1 MKKLIYCLVAMVA
14 ANVMSSCEEPGL
26 DTYPPMEDFKVDVAV
41 DITCENEG
49 CSSATHF
56 TNEYVFMAPPKS
68 WYYNRNNYSVI
79 NFYENNN
86 FGFKAIFEVER
97 VEAFLYIGLELDA
110 NQPFELNKKYDI
122 NDIVESM
129 TDDAPKK
136 IGAIKIENPYLV
148 GHEYVATSG
157 WIMFTQHRYSETEDM
172 YFTDVEFECEVVDAD
187 TGEVILKAE
196 NGSMKDMYNLVDKNK
211 R

>member
-1 MKKLIYCLVAMVA
+1 MQRLIYGIIAIMAVCT
-14 ANVMSSCEEPGL
+14 MSACEKPSV
-26 DTYPPMEDFKVDVAV
+26 DIYPPMEDFKVDVAV

-56 TNEYVFMAPPKS
+56 TNENVFMAPGS
-68 WYYNRNNYSVI
+68 WYYDRDNYSVI
-79 NFYENNN
+79 YFYANNH
-86 FGFKAIFEVER
+86 FDFKAIFEVER

-157 WIMFTQHRYSETEDM
+157 WIMFTHRRYSETEDM

-187 TGEVILKAE
+187 TGEVVLKAE
-196 NGSMKDMYNLVDKNK
+196 NGSMKNMYNLQDKVK
-211 R
+211 E